1 MVIEKHNATKNTAL
15 TRAPEKIVLIYKKDW
30 YVIVL
35 SIDVYFYPTLKW
47 IGQLIVN
54 IPKTSALAQ
63 PYVFL
68 SHDFGAIFTDTKAII
83 KAAISESM
91 WKLSAINAMLLV
103 RWPTTSSTTK
113 YVVVRPNID
122 NKRHR
127 FPVYLPIVNYYL
139 WHWWNKST
147 LLAKY
152 L

>member
-35 SIDVYFYPTLKW
+35 SIDIHNPGW
-47 IGQLIVN
+47 IDKSIIN
-54 IPKTSALAQ
+54 IPNTSALAQ

-91 WKLSAINAMLLV
+91 
-103 RWPTTSSTTK
+103 
-113 YVVVRPNID
+113 
-122 NKRHR
+122 
-127 FPVYLPIVNYYL
+127 
-139 WHWWNKST
+139 
-147 LLAKY
+147 
-152 L
+152 